1 MISKGIAD
9 RDQQTNLNGITLLL
23 NMIQEQWKH
32 FDNLTTEQ
40 DKKEYAYHVHSII
53 DSLLAKISHKNLRLK
68 SDALSCLSKISHFPL
83 MDYAVQI
90 DRVLATDDNRSSN
103 SSEKHRTY
111 LVNKMRH
118 LQELIH
124 KHKINESKY
133 DQGKIARYNIGFLD
147 NNSPEV
153 R

>member
-1 MISKGIAD
+1 MNAGVTKFDFAQLEKVERQNIFVALFAVINKGIAD

-32 FDNLTTEQ
+32 FDNLTTGE

-53 DSLLAKISHKNLRLK
+53 DSLLAKISHKNLKLK

-90 DRVLATDDNRSSN
+90 DRVLATDDVKSSN
-103 SSEKHRTY
+103 SSEK
-111 LVNKMRH
+111 
-118 LQELIH
+118 
-124 KHKINESKY
+124 
-133 DQGKIARYNIGFLD
+133 
-147 NNSPEV
+147 
-153 R
+153 